1 MKSAFK
7 LVAVFTLLSAP
18 YMAHSEL
25 PEPVRAMIDAAIAS
39 GDAKKVAT
47 VIEIAKLTNPDDA
60 EELSSIQAEFD
71 EQQAFLAAEKAAEKK
86 EAIRNAGLF
95 ENWHGKGELGA
106 FRSTGN
112 SSNTGLAAGLE
123 LKRVGIDWRHKL
135 TGRVDYQ
142 RSNGTTT
149 REQFFVGYE
158 PNYRISERFFAYA
171 LAQYERDQFQGFSG
185 RYAVSG
191 GIGYQII
198 ERPDVTLSAKA
209 GPAYRVTDYVD
220 GTSESSLAGLLGV
233 DFDWNITD
241 RLKLTHDTNAVAE
254 TGGAATV
261 IVDANNTSID
271 LVTGLNAKI
280 SDKLSTRFS
289 YAVEHDTNPPA
300 GSVKTDTLSR
310 VTVIYDF

>member
-7 LVAVFTLLSAP
+7 LAAAFALLSAP
-18 YMAHSEL
+18 CMAHAEL

-209 GPAYRVTDYVD
+209 GPAYRVTEYVD

-233 DFDWNITD
+233 DFDWSITD

-271 LVTGLNAKI
+271 LVTGINAKI